1 MTELD
6 DSFPANPHFI
16 LFVTTIC
23 YKTGGVST
31 CELKF
36 HTLQARQIAKEA
48 IKASVKEGQTAAA
61 AQFFAEFTGI

>member
-1 MTELD
+1 MND
-6 DSFPANPHFI
+6 DLEAFPANPHFI

-48 IKASVKEGQTAAA
+48 IKASVREGSVAIA
-61 AQFFAEFTGI
+61 AQYFAEFQGL